1 VRFAERPGGDR
12 SKRPVREIVGVDPR
26 LTRRWS
32 ARRQVIDVR
41 RAELAAAFVRDHGR
55 PPTRVEMLE
64 LAQQATLETRDRK
77 HEPRTLA
84 EQRTVWRT
92 EAIETLG
99 GLERVGAML
108 HQALDPPNSDVP
120 TVTAAWLSQSA
131 DRVIATLEE
140 HRATWQYWHLWVPD
154 HLRRSRR

>member
-1 VRFAERPGGDR
+1 
-12 SKRPVREIVGVDPR
+12 
-26 LTRRWS
+26 
-32 ARRQVIDVR
+32 
-41 RAELAAAFVRDHGR
+41 
-55 PPTRVEMLE
+55 MLE
-64 LAQQATLETRDRK
+64 LAQQATLDTPDRK

-99 GLERVGAML
+99 GLERVDAL
-108 HQALDPPNSDVP
+108 HQALDPANSGVP

-140 HRATWQYWHLWVPD
+140 HRATWQYWHLWAETQRQVRGAAVNPTD
-154 HLRRSRR
+154 VTKIGRGRRLQGDRPLHPTHRCQQPG